1 MKNYIHNFF
10 DKFEYPE
17 EAKVVLTEAFD
28 KIYDNENAW
37 KYFDALIKNYEETD
51 SFSVGGTLN
60 DATLAARE
68 AGVLD
73 DQGTLL
79 IFCCYSK
86 HLFDMYVKNGIDTK
100 IWYDSV
106 ADLKYKAIECYKVR
120 GYWGSFVSGWF
131 PGFFSLD
138 RFALGRL
145 QFEKSAYGEQKIA
158 YNKHG
163 LNIKHGDPVLDVHI
177 PSSGRMPYEEVL
189 ASYKMAYEF
198 FPEYR
203 INGLLPIC
211 AGSWLL
217 HKSVFDSVKKG
228 TNVDKFIN
236 DYDIITAW
244 DTPEFPDCW
253 RIFDMEY
260 TGNPD
265 DLPSDGSLRRGIVDH
280 LKNGGIMGE
289 AFGIVI
295 FDGEKV
301 VNDGGYNL

>member
-17 EAKVVLTEAFD
+17 QAKVVLTEAFD
-28 KIYDNENAW
+28 KIYNCENAW
-37 KYFDALIKNYEETD
+37 KYFDALIKNYEATD
-51 SFSVGGTLN
+51 SFSVGETLN

-68 AGVLD
+68 AGILD
-73 DQGTLL
+73 DQGTFL

-145 QFEKSAYGEQKIA
+145 QFEKSAYGEQKIV

-253 RIFDMEY
+253 RLFDMEY

-265 DLPSDGSLRRGIVDH
+265 DLPSDGSLRRGIVEY

-295 FDGEKV
+295 FDGEKI

>member
-10 DKFEYPE
+10 NEFEYPE
-17 EAKVVLTEAFD
+17 EAKVVLGEAFD
-28 KIYDNENAW
+28 KIYNCEAAW
-37 KYFDALIKNYEETD
+37 SYFDALIKSYEETD
-51 SFSVGGTLN
+51 KFSGGQTLN

-68 AGVLD
+68 AGILD

-86 HLFDMYVKNGIDTK
+86 HLREMYIKNGIDTK
-100 IWYDSV
+100 IWYDSMC
-106 ADLKYKAIECYKVR
+106 DLKYKAIECYKVR

-145 QFEKSAYGEQKIA
+145 QFEKSAYGEEKIA
-158 YNKHG
+158 YTKHG
-163 LNIKHGDPVLDVHI
+163 LDIRHGSKGLDVHI

-198 FPEYR
+198 FPEFR
-203 INGLLPIC
+203 HGDLLPIF

-217 HKSVFDSVKKG
+217 HKSVFDTVKKG

-236 DYDIITAW
+236 DYDVITNW
-244 DTPEFPDCW
+244 DTPDFPDCW
-253 RIFDMEY
+253 RLFDKGY

-265 DLPSDGSLRRGIVDH
+265 DLPTDGSLRRGIVEY
-280 LKNGGIMGE
+280 LRQGGVMGE
-289 AFGIVI
+289 GYGILI

>member
-1 MKNYIHNFF
+1 
-10 DKFEYPE
+10 
-17 EAKVVLTEAFD
+17 
-28 KIYDNENAW
+28 
-37 KYFDALIKNYEETD
+37 
-51 SFSVGGTLN
+51 
-60 DATLAARE
+60 
-68 AGVLD
+68 
-73 DQGTLL
+73 
-79 IFCCYSK
+79 
-86 HLFDMYVKNGIDTK
+86 
-100 IWYDSV
+100 
-106 ADLKYKAIECYKVR
+106 
-120 GYWGSFVSGWF
+120 
-131 PGFFSLD
+131 
-138 RFALGRL
+138 
-145 QFEKSAYGEQKIA
+145 
-158 YNKHG
+158 
-163 LNIKHGDPVLDVHI
+163 IKHGDPVLDVHI